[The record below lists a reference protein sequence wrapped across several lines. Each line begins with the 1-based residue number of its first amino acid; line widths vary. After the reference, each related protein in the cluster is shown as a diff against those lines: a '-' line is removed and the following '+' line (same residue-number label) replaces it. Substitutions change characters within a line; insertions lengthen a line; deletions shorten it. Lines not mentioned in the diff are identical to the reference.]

1 MCDPWDSPGKEKMK
15 FLFLL
20 PFGRVV
26 RNRTFIYKGL
36 TYMQYYFKRFFV
48 LHSSEVIFSFLII
61 SIRFVEIFLT
71 LSMKTVQVHLIIG
84 TKAIYN
90 SKFNIQSIREILW
103 RKFKKKQLLPTPR
116 NPLFS
121 YRIPSPLRA
130 YLLFVWK
137 RINKTSH
144 I

>member
-1 MCDPWDSPGKEKMK
+1 MCDPWDSQGKEKMK

-61 SIRFVEIFLT
+61 SISFVEIFLK
-71 LSMKTVQVHLIIG
+71 LPMQTVQVHLIIG

-103 RKFKKKQLLPTPR
+103 RKLKKKTPTHPTQPFILIS
-116 NPLFS
+116 NPLTPQSISSFCME
-121 YRIPSPLRA
+121 
-130 YLLFVWK
+130 K
-137 RINKTSH
+137 N
-144 I
+144 